1 VRIALVVTTS
11 TALLLA
17 GCGGSSGKQTVS
29 TDTTVAG
36 SATSSTSGSAPTTST
51 TVELSTTSLPCQP
64 IPIPTTPVTSPT
76 AAQSSLLTDVQ
87 ELGDGCVDH
96 VIFDFDGKG
105 TDPPGYT
112 LTYGTPPFTADA
124 SGAPV
129 AVAGSAFV
137 VVKVKPGYGF
147 DFATGKQT
155 YKGPKSVPVGHTN
168 HVRAIV
174 ETGDFE
180 GVLTWVIGLD
190 AKRPFSVQAT
200 GTPRHQLVVTIS

>member
-1 VRIALVVTTS
+1 VRIALIVTACLAVVV
-11 TALLLA
+11 A

-29 TDTTVAG
+29 TDTTVPG
-36 SATSSTSGSAPTTST
+36 STSAPSSGPDTTTT

-76 AAQSSLLTDVQ
+76 ASQSSLLTHVE
-87 ELGDGCVDH
+87 ELGDSCVDH
-96 VIFDFDGKG
+96 VIFDFDAKG

-112 LTYGTPPFTADA
+112 LTYGTAPFVADG

-129 AVAGSAFV
+129 AVAGRAFV
-137 VVKVKPGYGF
+137 VVKVKPGYGY
-147 DFATGKQT
+147 DFEKGVATYT
-155 YKGPKSVPVGHTN
+155 GPKRVPIGHTN

-190 AKRPFSVQAT
+190 SKRAFSVQAT

>member
-1 VRIALVVTTS
+1 MRIVAIIGCCG
-11 TALLLA
+11 ALLLGA
-17 GCGGSSGKQTVS
+17 CGGSDKTTVS
-29 TDTTVAG
+29 TQPTASPG
-36 SATSSTSGSAPTTST
+36 ASTTST

-64 IPIPTTPVTSPT
+64 LPVPTTPVTSPT
-76 AAQSSLLTDVQ
+76 AAQAALLTNVQ

-105 TDPPGYT
+105 TDPPGYSV
-112 LTYGTPPFTADA
+112 TYGTPPFVGDG
-124 SGAPV
+124 SGEPI
-129 AVAGSAFV
+129 AVAGTAFV
-137 VVKVKPGYGF
+137 VVKVDPGYGY
-147 DFATGKQT
+147 DFAAGKST
-155 YKGPKSVPVGHTN
+155 YTGPKSVPVDKTN

-190 AKRPFSVQAT
+190 TKRAFSVQAT

>member
-1 VRIALVVTTS
+1 MRIAAIIGCCGALVLG
-11 TALLLA
+11 A
-17 GCGGSSGKQTVS
+17 CGGSNKTTVS
-29 TDTTVAG
+29 TEPTTVSG
-36 SATSSTSGSAPTTST
+36 PSTTAT

-64 IPIPTTPVTSPT
+64 LPLPTTPVTSPT
-76 AAQSSLLTDVQ
+76 TAQPSLLTNVK
-87 ELGDGCVDH
+87 ELGDDCVDH

-105 TDPPGYT
+105 TDPPGYSV
-112 LTYGTPPFTADA
+112 TYGTAPIVGDS

-137 VVKVKPGYGF
+137 VVKVKPGYGY
-147 DFATGKQT
+147 DYATGKQT
-155 YKGPKSVPVGHTN
+155 YNGPKSVPVGHTN

-190 AKRPFSVQAT
+190 SKRAFSVQAT
-200 GTPRHQLVVTIS
+200 GTPGHQLVVTIS

>member
-1 VRIALVVTTS
+1 VRTIVVLGCS
-11 TALLLA
+11 AALLLGA
-17 GCGGSSGKQTVS
+17 CGSGKSSASSGSS
-29 TDTTVAG
+29 TTP
-36 SATSSTSGSAPTTST
+36 SSGSASSTTT
-51 TVELSTTSLPCQP
+51 TVELPTTSLPCQP
-64 IPIPTTPVTSPT
+64 VPVPKTPVKSP
-76 AAQSSLLTDVQ
+76 AAAGSVLLTAVK

-96 VIFDFDGKG
+96 VIFDFAGKS

-112 LTYGTPPFTADA
+112 VTYGTPPFPADA

-129 AVAGSAFV
+129 PVAGSAFV
-137 VVKVKPGYGF
+137 VVRVAPGYGY
-147 DFATGKQT
+147 DFETGT
-155 YKGPKSVPVGHTN
+155 RSYTGPKSVPVAHTN

-190 AKRPFSVQAT
+190 SKRAFSVQAT

>member
-1 VRIALVVTTS
+1 MRITAIIACGGALVLG
-11 TALLLA
+11 A
-17 GCGGSSGKQTVS
+17 CGGSSKTTVS
-29 TDTTVAG
+29 TEPTTV
-36 SATSSTSGSAPTTST
+36 SGPTTTAT

-64 IPIPTTPVTSPT
+64 LPVPTTPVTSPT
-76 AAQSSLLTDVQ
+76 AAQPSLLTDVK

-96 VIFDFDGKG
+96 VIFDFNGKG
-105 TDPPGYT
+105 TDPPGYSV
-112 LTYGTPPFTADA
+112 TYGTPPFVGDA
-124 SGAPV
+124 SGAPI
-129 AVAGSAFV
+129 AVAGNAFV

-147 DFATGKQT
+147 DFVTGKQT
-155 YKGPKSVPVGHTN
+155 YSGPKSVPVGHTN

-190 AKRPFSVQAT
+190 SKRAFSVQAT

>member
-1 VRIALVVTTS
+1 VRIALIVAACLAFVV
-11 TALLLA
+11 A
-17 GCGGSSGKQTVS
+17 GCGSSSGKDAVS
-29 TDTTVAG
+29 TDTTV
-36 SATSSTSGSAPTTST
+36 SASTTAPSSGADTTTT

-76 AAQSSLLTDVQ
+76 ASQASLLTKVE
-87 ELGDGCVDH
+87 ELGDSCVDH

-112 LTYGTPPFTADA
+112 LTYGTAPFVADG

-137 VVKVKPGYGF
+137 VVKVKPGYGY
-147 DFATGKQT
+147 DFEKGVATYT
-155 YKGPKSVPVGHTN
+155 GPKSVPIGHTN

-190 AKRPFSVQAT
+190 SKRAFSVQAT

>member
-1 VRIALVVTTS
+1 VRIAVIIGCCG
-11 TALLLA
+11 ALMLGA
-17 GCGGSSGKQTVS
+17 CGGSKTIVS
-29 TDTTVAG
+29 TEPTTTVAPG
-36 SATSSTSGSAPTTST
+36 SSTTTT

-64 IPIPTTPVTSPT
+64 LPVPTTPVTSPT
-76 AAQSSLLTDVQ
+76 TSQSSFLTNVQ

-96 VIFDFDGKG
+96 VIFDFTGKG
-105 TDPPGYT
+105 TDPPGYS
-112 LTYGTPPFTADA
+112 LTYGTAPFVGDA
-124 SGAPV
+124 SGAPI
-129 AVAGSAFV
+129 AVAGNAFV
-137 VVKVKPGYGF
+137 VVKVKPGYGY

-155 YKGPKSVPVGHTN
+155 YNGPKSVPVGHTN

-190 AKRPFSVQAT
+190 TKRAFSVQAT